1 VTHAYLLGT
10 VHRDA
15 TKTELTS
22 PTVGIFTSIAAVGE
36 LVSPGQV
43 IGSIE
48 VLAVKHALR
57 VPDGVAGR
65 AILDAGGGRAR
76 VPVQY
81 GDTLFTLSTGSE
93 VGLDW
98 STPRQA
104 VADQAKLAFLAPM
117 SGRFYGRP
125 SPTEAAFIS
134 EGDTVRKGQTVGL
147 LEVMKTFNRL
157 VYQGELL
164 PESAVVQKILPN
176 DGDDVVRGDVILA
189 LRPDGGKSAL

>member
-1 VTHAYLLGT
+1 MTHAYLFGT

-15 TKTELTS
+15 TETELTS
-22 PTVGIFTSIAAVGE
+22 PTVGLFTSIAAAGE

-48 VLAVKHALR
+48 VLAVRHALR

-65 AILDAGGGRAR
+65 VISDVGGGRTR
-76 VPVQY
+76 VAVQY

-93 VGLDW
+93 VGVDRF
-98 STPRQA
+98 TPTQVAA
-104 VADQAKLAFLAPM
+104 VQAKLAFLAPM
-117 SGRFYGRP
+117 SGRFYSRP
-125 SPTEAAFIS
+125 SPTEAVFIS

-157 VYQGELL
+157 VYQGESL

-189 LRPDGGKSAL
+189 LKPAGGK